1 MTPLS
6 AHFSLEEATVS
17 QTAARLGINN
27 TPPESVIANMKKA
40 ALQMELVRME
50 LNSNAININSWYRC
64 PALNKAVGSKPT
76 SAHLTGFAIDF
87 TCPTFASPERIV
99 TRLLASKIDFDQ
111 VIHEFGA
118 WVHISFDG
126 NRKQALVIDKNGTRA
141 FA

>member
-17 QTAARLGINN
+17 QTAARLGIDN
-27 TPPESVIANMKKA
+27 TPPAPIIANMKEA

-50 LNSNAININSWYRC
+50 LNSNAIHVSSWFRC

-76 SAHLTGFAIDF
+76 SAHITGLAIDF
-87 TCPTFASPERIV
+87 TCPTFGPPERIV
-99 TRLLASKIDFDQ
+99 TRLLASKLNFDQ
-111 VIHEFGA
+111 VIVEYDR

-126 NRKQALVIDKNGTRA
+126 NRKQALVIDKDGTRA